1 MSQDTGIVTAKVV
14 AMVVLGGASTLL
26 GLTPLIF
33 SRLHRRRAGGGGGGG
48 GGGRYQLGSSPCA
61 ALLISLL
68 LAFGGGALLCTT
80 FLHLLPEVREAVEE
94 LQESGTLVETKF
106 HLPELLMCSGFFA
119 MYLVEELV
127 HLYLHHRRR
136 RASPHRLQC
145 GPGAQ
150 TADSALHRS
159 LSKRRCSRAD
169 ASCPPSLAD
178 QPDACDAPAQG
189 AGVTVSNGAAAGLPA
204 ESERV
209 LVLEGLRVVAVDLEK
224 KLSAP
229 QQAGETKRPSLQED
243 DPYLLSSSSQ
253 QLIREVPKPQPAMLG
268 GSSGSDPKVSPVG
281 LNSADEKKLSNGT
294 NTWADTNSNHP
305 SKPVHHPAKHVHHGQ
320 AHVHVHLDVDD
331 VDGDDSVLSSLRG
344 LLIVLALSVHELFEG
359 LAVGLQETA
368 NLVYYMMGA
377 VAAHKLVLAFC
388 VGVQLIAAGTRPRY
402 IVCYVLTFALV
413 SPIGIGVGLALGTE
427 EGSSVGSSAATATLQ
442 GLACGTLLYVVFFEI
457 LQREAK
463 GIRQY
468 FATAA
473 GFLIMFA
480 VLITTSEEHD
490 HGHSH
495 GHDHDHD
502 EEHEEAVTTA
512 ATAAFS
518 AITDAVTSLVIAR

>member
-204 ESERV
+204 
-209 LVLEGLRVVAVDLEK
+209 
-224 KLSAP
+224 
-229 QQAGETKRPSLQED
+229 
-243 DPYLLSSSSQ
+243 
-253 QLIREVPKPQPAMLG
+253 
-268 GSSGSDPKVSPVG
+268 VSPVG